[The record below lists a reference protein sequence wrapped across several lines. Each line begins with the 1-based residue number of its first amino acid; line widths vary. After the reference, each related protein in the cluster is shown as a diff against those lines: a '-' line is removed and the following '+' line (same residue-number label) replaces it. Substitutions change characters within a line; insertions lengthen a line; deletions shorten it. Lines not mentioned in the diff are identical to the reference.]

1 MHVAWLTN
9 TVIIE
14 IVPGEAGGTAGAK
27 VGQNT
32 ASVTGGAGEGTP
44 ALAGPAGGVTFFTS
58 SSLHEVPR
66 RAIRDTAVPQQQV
79 PGILALQ
86 ADAPGVAEVGYTV
99 MAQRVAVSTVAH
111 EVEEL
116 LLFTA
121 GPAAPSSQRNVRVA
135 RDAVGLQRAVALP
148 AGGVALCTTA
158 FLVEVPIWALEE
170 ALPIQQHVGRPTG
183 CAVVWACPCT
193 CRTGWV
199 ASFTQS
205 SVLQVKLGSALGQ
218 TLAQGDVCTQQWLK
232 LQSVLWLPTL
242 GAVGVCWT
250 HTS

>member
-1 MHVAWLTN
+1 
-9 TVIIE
+9 
-14 IVPGEAGGTAGAK
+14 
-27 VGQNT
+27 
-32 ASVTGGAGEGTP
+32 
-44 ALAGPAGGVTFFTS
+44 
-58 SSLHEVPR
+58 
-66 RAIRDTAVPQQQV
+66 
-79 PGILALQ
+79 
-86 ADAPGVAEVGYTV
+86 

-135 RDAVGLQRAVALP
+135 RDAVRLQRAVALP

-158 FLVEVPIWALEE
+158 FLVEVPIWALGE
-170 ALPIQQHVGRPTG
+170 ALPIQQHMGRPTG

-193 CRTGWV
+193 RRTGWV

-218 TLAQGDVCTQQWLK
+218 TLAQGDVCTRQRIK
-232 LQSVLWLPTL
+232 LQSILWLPTL

-250 HTS
+250 HTSQARGMTGFADTMVGVEALSTVGQTVALAQGLGLDAGGAVRGRGS